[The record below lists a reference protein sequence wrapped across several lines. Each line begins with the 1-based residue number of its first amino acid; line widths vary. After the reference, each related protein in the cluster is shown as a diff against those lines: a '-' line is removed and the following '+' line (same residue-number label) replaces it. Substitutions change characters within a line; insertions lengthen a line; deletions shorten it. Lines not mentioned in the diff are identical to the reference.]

1 MASSRMQTMMT
12 AMTTPLPSGGAEEQ
26 EQDAEVLP
34 RETVLEVR

>member
-12 AMTTPLPSGGAEEQ
+12 AMTTPFPSGGAEEQ
-26 EQDAEVLP
+26 DAEVLL